1 VFAAVAHRMTANIK
15 PRFSPGQL
23 APSFGN
29 VRASAAPGDGP
40 HCYVFRLLAVDE
52 PVALKGLPSYR
63 DVEAAVTG
71 HALGEA
77 RLIGTY
83 QR

>member
-1 VFAAVAHRMTANIK
+1 
-15 PRFSPGQL
+15 
-23 APSFGN
+23 
-29 VRASAAPGDGP
+29 
-40 HCYVFRLLAVDE
+40 VDE
-52 PVALKGLPSYR
+52 PVSLKGLPSYR

>member
-1 VFAAVAHRMTANIK
+1 MASGSPVSSSDLMPAMTAGTPLVTARRWPS
-15 PRFSPGQL
+15 PR
-23 APSFGN
+23 
-29 VRASAAPGDGP
+29 R
-40 HCYVFRLLAVDE
+40 YVFRLLAVDE

>member
-1 VFAAVAHRMTANIK
+1 LPH
-15 PRFSPGQL
+15 G
-23 APSFGN
+23 
-29 VRASAAPGDGP
+29 RAYRVGSDAGRPATPPGDGP
-40 HCYVFRLLAVDE
+40 HHYVFRLLAVDA
-52 PVALKGLPSYR
+52 PVPLKELPSYK
-63 DVEAAVTG
+63 DVETAVTG